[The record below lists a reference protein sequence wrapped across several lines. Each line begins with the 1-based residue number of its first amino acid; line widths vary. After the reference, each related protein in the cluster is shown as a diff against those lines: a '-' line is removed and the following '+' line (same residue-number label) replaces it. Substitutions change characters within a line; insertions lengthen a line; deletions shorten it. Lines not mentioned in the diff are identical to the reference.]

1 MAASQSTLP
10 PNSLLKQYDVYDVRQ
25 CGLPMF
31 DGSRDL
37 RKISKL
43 GQGCS
48 SNVYLVATESRKQLA
63 LKCLDPRAIED
74 QDHFDSL
81 AGDIF
86 REAHTLTSLDHNNI
100 IKIRGV
106 STRQPS
112 ESFAN
117 DVGAS
122 WENGVGFGYFF
133 LMDDLEET
141 LMDRMKRWS
150 KDKGSFSPKGCRTLS
165 KLLKKKRKVD
175 LVKMIER
182 IETAAMGVAQGME
195 YLHGKNIIMQDLKP
209 VSREKMDY
217 QTRSCQ

>member
-1 MAASQSTLP
+1 
-10 PNSLLKQYDVYDVRQ
+10 
-25 CGLPMF
+25 
-31 DGSRDL
+31 
-37 RKISKL
+37 
-43 GQGCS
+43 
-48 SNVYLVATESRKQLA
+48 
-63 LKCLDPRAIED
+63 
-74 QDHFDSL
+74 
-81 AGDIF
+81 
-86 REAHTLTSLDHNNI
+86 
-100 IKIRGV
+100 
-106 STRQPS
+106 
-112 ESFAN
+112 
-117 DVGAS
+117 
-122 WENGVGFGYFF
+122 
-133 LMDDLEET
+133 MDDLEET